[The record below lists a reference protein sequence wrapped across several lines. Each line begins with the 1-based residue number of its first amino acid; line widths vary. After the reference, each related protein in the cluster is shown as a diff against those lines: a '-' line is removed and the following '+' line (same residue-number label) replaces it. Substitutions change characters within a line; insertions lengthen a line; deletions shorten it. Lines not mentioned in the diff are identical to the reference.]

1 MTSNIQQAVID
12 INGVKITLNNTTEGS
27 ISKIIKEL
35 TTVAIKNQGNV
46 RQKRQRVTTH
56 KLVQREKQQ
65 SRHKSPELNN
75 QQYELSGNA
84 ERIADDFNYDKCV
97 KQPCIFFSFDR
108 FQALSKDSL
117 QVKARKAIIDFF
129 VFNNNKPSTPSEIN
143 KALENDINST
153 YKGLSTYRNHCHRIG
168 ILAKDNSRG
177 TFHLSKW
184 FLSQVIEAS
193 NDN

>member
-12 INGVKITLNNTTEGS
+12 INGVKITLNNTTEDS

-35 TTVAIKNQGNV
+35 SPAAIKNQGNA
-46 RQKRQRVTTH
+46 KRERRRVNKH
-56 KLVQREKQQ
+56 KLTQTEKQQ

-75 QQYELSGNA
+75 QQYEPSDNA

-108 FQALSKDSL
+108 FQGLSEESL

-143 KALENDINST
+143 KALEDDVNST

-184 FLSQVIEAS
+184 FLSQVIEAG